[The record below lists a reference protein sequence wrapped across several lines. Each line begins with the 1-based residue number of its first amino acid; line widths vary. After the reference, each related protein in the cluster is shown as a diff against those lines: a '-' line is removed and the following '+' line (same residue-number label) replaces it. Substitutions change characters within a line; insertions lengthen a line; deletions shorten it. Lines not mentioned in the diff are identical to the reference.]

1 MATED
6 KHNPIV
12 DFLKFLEP
20 QIGQEIHIGPWLQID
35 QQRINQF
42 VEVTGD
48 QQWIHIDPERAKKES
63 PYGTTVAH
71 GYLTLSLLPLLTE
84 SNHPDFFQKN
94 YPGMKYRVNY
104 GLNRVRF
111 PAPVKVGAKIR
122 ARTTIQSAEEV
133 KNGVQ
138 VCYLIT
144 IDIDGE
150 DKPACSAEFLARLYP

>member
-1 MATED
+1 MD
-6 KHNPIV
+6 KNERISSFL
-12 DFLKFLEP
+12 DFLAP
-20 QIGQEIHIGPWLQID
+20 QIGTEVHVGPWLEID
-35 QQRINQF
+35 QQRIDKF
-42 VEVTGD
+42 AEVTGD
-48 QQWIHIDPERAKKES
+48 LQWIHIDPERAKKES

-71 GYLTLSLLPLLTE
+71 GYLTLSLLPYLTE

-111 PAPVKVGAKIR
+111 PAPVKVGSQIR

-138 VCYLIT
+138 ICYLIT
-144 IDIDGE
+144 VEIKGE
-150 DKPACSAEFLARLYP
+150 EKPACSVEFLARLYT